1 MQLDI
6 YNKDGSLSGEKIT
19 LSPDIFEIA
28 PNDHALYQ
36 AVRTYRANQRQGTHK
51 TKTYGE
57 VSGSGKKLWRQKH
70 TGRARIGALRSP
82 LWKGG
87 GTIFGPV
94 PRDYS
99 MKLPKQVKQLARKSA
114 LSVKAKESAIKII
127 EDFSFEKPATK
138 EMVTILKALKIS
150 DKKTLLLVTAKDEQV
165 YKSGR
170 NIERFNVIEA
180 AKASTYELLDNQVL
194 LIQKSA
200 VEIIEKTFHLK
211 RI

>member
-1 MQLDI
+1 MQLEI
-6 YNKDGSLSGEKIT
+6 YKKDGSLSGEKIT
-19 LSPDIFEIA
+19 LPAEVFEIA
-28 PNDHALYQ
+28 PNEHAIYQ
-36 AVRTYRANQRQGTHK
+36 AVRAYRANQRQGTHK

-57 VSGSGKKLWRQKH
+57 VRGSGKKLWRQKH

-94 PRDYS
+94 PHDYT
-99 MKLPKQVKQLARKSA
+99 MRLPKQVKQLARKSV
-114 LSVKAKESAIKII
+114 LSAKAKESAIKII

-138 EMVTILKALKIS
+138 EMVTIIKALKLS
-150 DKKTLLLVTAKDEQV
+150 ATKTLLLVSAKDEHV

-170 NIERFNVIEA
+170 NIDKFNVQEA
-180 AKASTYELLDNQVL
+180 AKASAYELLDNQIL

-200 VEIIEKTFHLK
+200 VDVLKKTFK
-211 RI
+211 S

>member
-6 YNKDGSLSGEKIT
+6 YKKDGSLSGEKIT